1 MEGDYHCLHK
11 RIPRMMHQDEVRL
24 QLHNEELKVSKKW
37 VETADL
43 KVYKNTYTEEK
54 LIAVPITR
62 EELVIEKK
70 MLLADGTTDE
80 QTETIRI
87 PLSEERIKVTKKPV
101 ILENVDVY
109 KKQFEE
115 IIHITETL
123 KEEKARIET
132 IGDLKVVDES
142 K

>member
-70 MLLADGTTDE
+70 DATCRWHYGRTNGNYPYTF
-80 QTETIRI
+80 
-87 PLSEERIKVTKKPV
+87 K
-101 ILENVDVY
+101 
-109 KKQFEE
+109 
-115 IIHITETL
+115 
-123 KEEKARIET
+123 
-132 IGDLKVVDES
+132 
-142 K
+142 

>member
-1 MEGDYHCLHK
+1 
-11 RIPRMMHQDEVRL
+11 
-24 QLHNEELKVSKKW
+24 
-37 VETADL
+37 
-43 KVYKNTYTEEK
+43 
-54 LIAVPITR
+54 
-62 EELVIEKK
+62 